1 MEEIKGDPCPFC
13 LNKTLTLIEDQK
25 DIPFFGKV
33 YLYSMTC
40 SSCAFHKSDVESAD
54 RRDPCKITFILNN
67 TKDLNVRVVKG
78 SEATVTLT
86 QLKMNVRPGPASNGY
101 VTNIEGVLQ
110 RFKKILE
117 ERRDLAEDEDDK
129 KKAKAL
135 LKKMWKIECGDEPL
149 TIVIEDPSG
158 NSAIISEKAKTE
170 KLAIKTA

>member
-1 MEEIKGDPCPFC
+1 MQELQGEQCPFC
-13 LNKTLTLIEDQK
+13 GNKTLTLIEDEK
-25 DIPFFGKV
+25 DIPYFGTI
-33 YLYSMTC
+33 YLFSMACKSC
-40 SSCAFHKSDVESAD
+40 SFQKSDIEPAE
-54 RRDPCKITFILNN
+54 RRDPCKITFTIQNQ
-67 TKDLNVRVVKG
+67 KDLNTRVVKG

-170 KLAIKTA
+170 KL